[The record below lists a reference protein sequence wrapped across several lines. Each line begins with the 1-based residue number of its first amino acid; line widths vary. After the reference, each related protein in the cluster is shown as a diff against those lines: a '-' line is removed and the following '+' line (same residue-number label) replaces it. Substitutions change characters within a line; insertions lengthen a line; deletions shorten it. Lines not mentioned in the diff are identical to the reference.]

1 MNPRA
6 DAAQYIVIALSRALG
21 RPVTPADA
29 GLSSCLP
36 VLPGLGLEYLSAGAQ
51 AIDAVTR
58 LWRADLADAT
68 AVMSRQ
74 PDTTAWYKAS
84 LNWLVAA
91 SSAEAPRRVA
101 GARVG
106 YADVTRLR
114 AATGLFAE
122 LDNRFGGGHA
132 RHSLIQYL
140 TDDVEPLLRGRYA
153 DSAGQELFS
162 AAAEATL
169 LAAWMSYDSGRH
181 GLAQRYF
188 IQALGLAQAG
198 ADQLLPGTILDA
210 MSHQA
215 TFLGCFQEAADLAR
229 AAQLGT
235 RPTATATLTAH
246 FQVMEAG
253 ALARAGDTRGCELA
267 LSSAVRAFERRD
279 PGKDP
284 PWIRY
289 FDDAELAAEFG
300 HCLRDLGKAV
310 PAAEYAAQ
318 SVGSSCGT
326 RSDFFATMVLADAHL
341 RAGDAEQ
348 ACDVALAALRL
359 GDQLKSARCASYLAE
374 FRAGL
379 QRAGNLGAIRDF
391 TEQAAASTLW
401 RRATADA
408 TSG

>member
-91 SSAEAPRRVA
+91 SSAEAPRRAA

-198 ADQLLPGTILDA
+198 
-210 MSHQA
+210 
-215 TFLGCFQEAADLAR
+215 CCLAR
-229 AAQLGT
+229 SWTQ
-235 RPTATATLTAH
+235 
-246 FQVMEAG
+246 
-253 ALARAGDTRGCELA
+253 
-267 LSSAVRAFERRD
+267 
-279 PGKDP
+279 
-284 PWIRY
+284 
-289 FDDAELAAEFG
+289 
-300 HCLRDLGKAV
+300 
-310 PAAEYAAQ
+310 
-318 SVGSSCGT
+318 
-326 RSDFFATMVLADAHL
+326 
-341 RAGDAEQ
+341 
-348 ACDVALAALRL
+348 
-359 GDQLKSARCASYLAE
+359 
-374 FRAGL
+374 
-379 QRAGNLGAIRDF
+379 
-391 TEQAAASTLW
+391 
-401 RRATADA
+401 
-408 TSG
+408 